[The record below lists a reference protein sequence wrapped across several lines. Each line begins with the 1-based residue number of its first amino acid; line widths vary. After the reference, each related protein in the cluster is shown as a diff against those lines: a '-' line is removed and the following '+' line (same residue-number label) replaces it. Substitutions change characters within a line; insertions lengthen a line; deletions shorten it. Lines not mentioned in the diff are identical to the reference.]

1 MQRGFLDKEFQNRV
15 SNAQSLMVKND
26 LSALLLTTEPDV
38 RYFTGFL
45 TQFWQSPARPWFLIV
60 PVSGKPIA
68 VIPSIGHS
76 LMNSTWIDDIRTW
89 LAPNMVDDG
98 IGLLIDTLNEV
109 SKDGRIGIPDGLESH
124 VRMPHADMKKLS
136 EKVKISSDNG
146 IVRQLRMV
154 KSEAEINK
162 IRHACSI
169 ADNAFNSVKDFAEIG
184 MTQSNINRKFQSVCL
199 QSGADS
205 VPYVSMGLGAG
216 GYYDVISPAADIQ
229 IKDGDIL
236 MLDTGLMWDGYF
248 CDFDRNFSMGKPD
261 PRVISC
267 HGYLVDAVM
276 AGLEVAKSGS
286 TAADIFH
293 AMAKIT
299 GAGKALEAGRFGHG
313 LGMQLTEWPSF
324 IPDDHTEILEGMVL
338 TLEPS
343 IETIDGRIMVHEENI
358 VIRKDGAE
366 KLSTFYKEMVIIE

>member
-1 MQRGFLDKEFQNRV
+1 MMQRGFLDKEFQNRV
-15 SNAQSLMVKND
+15 SLAQGLMVKNN

-60 PVSGKPIA
+60 PASGKPIA
-68 VIPSIGHS
+68 VIPSIGYS

-109 SKDGRIGIPDGLESH
+109 AKDGRIGIPDGLESH
-124 VRMPHADMKKLS
+124 VRMPYADMKKLS
-136 EKVKISSDNG
+136 EEVEISSDYG

-162 IRHACSI
+162 IRHACNI

-184 MTQSNINRKFQSVCL
+184 MTQSNINRKFQSACL
-199 QSGADS
+199 QAGADS

-248 CDFDRNFSMGKPD
+248 CDFDRNFSMG
-261 PRVISC
+261 
-267 HGYLVDAVM
+267 
-276 AGLEVAKSGS
+276 
-286 TAADIFH
+286 T
-293 AMAKIT
+293 
-299 GAGKALEAGRFGHG
+299 
-313 LGMQLTEWPSF
+313 
-324 IPDDHTEILEGMVL
+324 
-338 TLEPS
+338 
-343 IETIDGRIMVHEENI
+343 
-358 VIRKDGAE
+358 
-366 KLSTFYKEMVIIE
+366 

>member
-1 MQRGFLDKEFQNRV
+1 VFK
-15 SNAQSLMVKND
+15 A
-26 LSALLLTTEPDV
+26 
-38 RYFTGFL
+38 
-45 TQFWQSPARPWFLIV
+45 
-60 PVSGKPIA
+60 
-68 VIPSIGHS
+68 
-76 LMNSTWIDDIRTW
+76 
-89 LAPNMVDDG
+89 
-98 IGLLIDTLNEV
+98 
-109 SKDGRIGIPDGLESH
+109 
-124 VRMPHADMKKLS
+124 
-136 EKVKISSDNG
+136 
-146 IVRQLRMV
+146 
-154 KSEAEINK
+154 
-162 IRHACSI
+162 
-169 ADNAFNSVKDFAEIG
+169 
-184 MTQSNINRKFQSVCL
+184 
-199 QSGADS
+199 GADS

-248 CDFDRNFSMGKPD
+248 CDFDRNFSMGTPD

-267 HGYLVDAVM
+267 HSYLVDAVM

-358 VIRKDGAE
+358 VIRKDGVE
-366 KLSTFYKEMVIIE
+366 KLSTFYKEMVII

>member
-169 ADNAFNSVKDFAEIG
+169 ADNDFLDLYNCWDFGFAKRNCK
-184 MTQSNINRKFQSVCL
+184 SHL
-199 QSGADS
+199 QAHNC
-205 VPYVSMGLGAG
+205 
-216 GYYDVISPAADIQ
+216 
-229 IKDGDIL
+229 
-236 MLDTGLMWDGYF
+236 DTT
-248 CDFDRNFSMGKPD
+248 
-261 PRVISC
+261 V
-267 HGYLVDAVM
+267 
-276 AGLEVAKSGS
+276 
-286 TAADIFH
+286 
-293 AMAKIT
+293 
-299 GAGKALEAGRFGHG
+299 
-313 LGMQLTEWPSF
+313 
-324 IPDDHTEILEGMVL
+324 
-338 TLEPS
+338 
-343 IETIDGRIMVHEENI
+343 ET
-358 VIRKDGAE
+358 
-366 KLSTFYKEMVIIE
+366 T

>member
-1 MQRGFLDKEFQNRV
+1 MQRGFLDREFQKRV
-15 SNAQSLMVKND
+15 SLAQNLMAKNN
-26 LSALLLTTEPDV
+26 LAALLLTTEPDV

-60 PVSGKPIA
+60 PASGKPIA
-68 VIPSIGHS
+68 VIPSIGFS

-89 LAPNMVDDG
+89 VAPNMLDDG
-98 IGLLIDTLNEV
+98 ISLLIDTLNEV
-109 SKDGRIGIPDGLESH
+109 AQGGRIGIPDGLESH

-136 EKVKISSDNG
+136 EKVIMSSDNG

-162 IRHACSI
+162 IRHACNI
-169 ADNAFNSVKDFAEIG
+169 ADNAFNSVKKFAEVG
-184 MTQSNINRKFQSVCL
+184 MTQSIVNRKFQSTCL
-199 QSGADS
+199 DAGADS

-261 PRVISC
+261 PRVVSC
-267 HGYLVDAVM
+267 HNYLVDAVM
-276 AGLEVAKSGS
+276 AGLEVAKIGS

-366 KLSTFYKEMVIIE
+366 KLSTFYKEMVII